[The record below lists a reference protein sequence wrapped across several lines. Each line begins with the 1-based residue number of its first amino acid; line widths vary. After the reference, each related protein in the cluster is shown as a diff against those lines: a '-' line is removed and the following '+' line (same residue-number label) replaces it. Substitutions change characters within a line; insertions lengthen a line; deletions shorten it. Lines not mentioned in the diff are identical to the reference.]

1 MINDT
6 VQTQEHQNT
15 FSSVVLRLVTSAVI
29 LAIAAFFTP
38 GFNIN
43 SIWALILAAIVLTVI
58 DFLINKF
65 TGLRAS
71 PFGKGIVGFLLAAF
85 ALYATQYFVIGYSVS
100 WISAILGAL
109 IYGVVDFFI
118 PEQQ

>member
-38 GFNIN
+38 GFTIN

-71 PFGKGIVGFLLAAF
+71 PFGKGIVVLLAAF

>member
-38 GFNIN
+38 GFTIN

-58 DFLINKF
+58 DFLIIRC

-71 PFGKGIVGFLLAAF
+71 PYGKGIVGFLLAAF
-85 ALYATQYFVIGYSVS
+85 AFYAAHSSVIV
-100 WISAILGAL
+100 
-109 IYGVVDFFI
+109 
-118 PEQQ
+118 